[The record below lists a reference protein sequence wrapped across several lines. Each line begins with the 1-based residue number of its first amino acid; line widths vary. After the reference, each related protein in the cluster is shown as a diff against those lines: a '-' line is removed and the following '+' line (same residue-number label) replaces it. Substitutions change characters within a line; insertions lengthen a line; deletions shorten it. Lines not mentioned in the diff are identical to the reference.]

1 MIMDHRKLSLFPI
14 LLAACLSLNSM
25 PQNIETKN
33 GVRIIHNEEEGEWK
47 NGPQVSLK
55 LIRTLG
61 GIDVE
66 DENLAFNRPYDIT
79 MDKEGN
85 LYILD
90 TGNDRIQKFN
100 PEGKYLDTIGRQG
113 QGPGE
118 FQNPLSLDIDSQGKL
133 YVADQVAKKIHIF
146 NPNGKAYKTL
156 KISKYRIHYARYCEP
171 ELVALG
177 GLSRFVSPDEQNLPK
192 LIKVFNLKGKLQY
205 EFGDIFDYKDN
216 WVNLWANWFYF
227 DVDDEGCFYLAFRH
241 QNRIEKYSPGGD
253 LMWKADR
260 KLNYDTKPMDK
271 GSTEGRSSRDIPKMN
286 TVSSGISTDNIGR
299 VWVLTLIRQLS
310 KEEEQRTSVISG
322 EGWRKTISKEGD
334 EKIDVFKLEIFNS
347 DGILL
352 GDLKLSHLAHDI
364 RILKNYLFIWERNN
378 SKFYQYEI
386 VNK

>member
-1 MIMDHRKLSLFPI
+1 MDHRKLSLFPI
-14 LLAACLSLNSM
+14 LLTACLSLNSM
-25 PQNIETKN
+25 PQKVEIKN
-33 GVRIIHNEEEGEWK
+33 GVNIIHNEEEGKWK
-47 NGPQVSLK
+47 NDPQVSLK
-55 LIRTLG
+55 LIRTFG
-61 GIDVE
+61 GIDIE

-118 FQNPLSLDIDSQGKL
+118 FQSPFSLDIDSQGKL
-133 YVADQVAKKIHIF
+133 YVADAGAKKIHIF

-171 ELVALG
+171 ELVAIG
-177 GLSRFVSPDEQNLPK
+177 GISRFVSPEEKNLPK

-205 EFGDIFDYKDN
+205 EFGDIFDYEDN

-227 DVDDEGCFYLAFRH
+227 DVDDEGYFYLAFRH
-241 QNRIEKYSPGGD
+241 QNRVEKYSPGGD
-253 LMWKADR
+253 LIWRADR
-260 KLNYDTKPMDK
+260 KLNYDTKPMNK
-271 GSTEGRSSRDIPKMN
+271 GSTEGRRFRDIPKMN
-286 TVSSGISTDNIGR
+286 TVSSGISTDDKDR
-299 VWVLTLIRQLS
+299 VWVLTLNRQLS
-310 KEEEQRTSVISG
+310 KEEEQKASVISG
-322 EGWRKTISKEGD
+322 EGWRKVISEEID
-334 EKIDVFKLEIFNS
+334 EKIDVFKLEVFNS

-352 GDLKLSHLAHDI
+352 GDITLSHHAHDI
-364 RILKNYLFIWERNN
+364 RILKNYLFVWERNN